1 MMLHYTVFARPC
13 KAIPPISRQ
22 DRALLFPVGWGK
34 MRKTA
39 KIRAPVPEREEG
51 GINEGGDAGMEPVRV
66 WTKQHAGVAEELAR
80 TGVYRAKGRYI
91 ALDLEEHAPLVL
103 EVYDWLVA
111 HTPAAPYRPE
121 GAEYP
126 VWVSFLRE
134 GTMLPGEGA
143 VILELDPELI
153 TRINVAKWGAMLNYA
168 YLPPGRGGRPATPE
182 AAVRLRGQR
191 RQGLHDLLL
200 PSDQEGDFGQLA
212 APLPPP
218 RRSGDGGPLR
228 RGGRPGRPVVHPAGE
243 GRGRPVIS
251 RTRPPLR
258 AKNQA
263 VN

>member
-1 MMLHYTVFARPC
+1 
-13 KAIPPISRQ
+13 
-22 DRALLFPVGWGK
+22 
-34 MRKTA
+34 
-39 KIRAPVPEREEG
+39 
-51 GINEGGDAGMEPVRV
+51 MEPVRV

-111 HTPAAPYRPE
+111 HTPAAPHRPE

-168 YLPPGRGGRPATPE
+168 YLPRDE
-182 AAVRLRGQR
+182 ADARRHRKLLSDYGASDARAFMISFYPQIKREILDSWQRLFRHHAALGM
-191 RQGLHDLLL
+191 
-200 PSDQEGDFGQLA
+200 GD
-212 APLPPP
+212 
-218 RRSGDGGPLR
+218 RSGVGASRSACGASGGSGSRPSGDLPRTSPTARQKSGRQLKYFSGQTYRESPRHWTNSVSCGARAWILYR
-228 RGGRPGRPVVHPAGE
+228 RAVSV
-243 GRGRPVIS
+243 S
-251 RTRPPLR
+251 R
-258 AKNQA
+258 
-263 VN
+263 

>member
-1 MMLHYTVFARPC
+1 MLHYTVFARPC

-80 TGVYRAKGRYI
+80 AGVYRAKGRYI
-91 ALDLEEHAPLVL
+91 ALDLKEHAPLVL

-111 HTPAAPYRPE
+111 HTPAAPHRPE

-143 VILELDPELI
+143 VILELELDPELI

-168 YLPPGRGGRPATPE
+168 YLPRDEADARRHRKLLSDYGASDAFMTSFYPQIKREILDSWQRLFRHHAALGMGDRSGVGGVQAGLWCIRRE
-182 AAVRLRGQR
+182 WVAAVR
-191 RQGLHDLLL
+191 
-200 PSDQEGDFGQLA
+200 
-212 APLPPP
+212 
-218 RRSGDGGPLR
+218 
-228 RGGRPGRPVVHPAGE
+228 
-243 GRGRPVIS
+243 
-251 RTRPPLR
+251 
-258 AKNQA
+258 
-263 VN
+263 